1 MRFARL
7 LPERWQKFL
16 REVLKFGAVGG
27 LNAAINYAVF
37 NALALTVFADGQ
49 LKANVIATV
58 VATVSSYL
66 MNRHWTYRD
75 RPKSAM
81 RREYALFFLFN
92 GAGLAIELG
101 VLALAKYG
109 FGISSLLALNL
120 AKTVGVGLATVFRF
134 WSYRTFVF
142 RKSPNMAFVPV
153 EGGAVGKTTAPG
165 RAAEL
170 DDDFLA
176 ELDPVAE
183 LAEAVGELTG
193 PHPADAQ
200 AANGGQGVGPE
211 TGVPD
216 DTATPATN
224 GATPATNGARPATN
238 GATPATNGRR
248 TGVGA
253 PDGSAQPLEVQFAET
268 IDAALETELAAE
280 LNAAPRRSSAR

>member
-1 MRFARL
+1 MRFVRL

-27 LNAAINYAVF
+27 VNGVINYAVF

-92 GAGLAIELG
+92 GVGLVIELG
-101 VLALAKYG
+101 ILALAKYG
-109 FGISSLLALNL
+109 FGISGLLALNL

-142 RKSPNMAFVPV
+142 RKSPATAFVPT
-153 EGGAVGKTTAPG
+153 ESGAVRKTTAAGPAG
-165 RAAEL
+165 EP
-170 DDDFLA
+170 DGDFLA

-183 LAEAVGELTG
+183 LAEAVTELTESEAE
-193 PHPADAQ
+193 PA
-200 AANGGQGVGPE
+200 AAGDPAVRVDRGAGAETRVGEGTDSPVRE
-211 TGVPD
+211 GT
-216 DTATPATN
+216 TAAATN
-224 GATPATNGARPATN
+224 GTRASA
-238 GATPATNGRR
+238 
-248 TGVGA
+248 GA
-253 PDGSAQPLEVQFAET
+253 PVGSASPLEVQFAET
-268 IDAALETELAAE
+268 MDAALETELAAE

>member
-49 LKANVIATV
+49 LKANVVATV

-81 RREYALFFLFN
+81 RREYTLFFLFN
-92 GAGLAIELG
+92 GAGLLIELG
-101 VLALAKYG
+101 VLAAAKYG
-109 FGISSLLALNL
+109 FGISGLLALNV
-120 AKTVGVGLATVFRF
+120 AKTVGVGLATIFRF

-142 RKSPNMAFVPV
+142 RKSPTTPFVPS
-153 EGGAVGKTTAPG
+153 ETGKVGKTTG
-165 RAAEL
+165 AARDGEP
-170 DDDFLA
+170 DGDFLA

-183 LAEAVGELTG
+183 LAEAVSELTEAEET
-193 PHPADAQ
+193 ADRHSETRTREATGT
-200 AANGGQGVGPE
+200 AA
-211 TGVPD
+211 
-216 DTATPATN
+216 TATTAGSAAKAGTAATN
-224 GATPATNGARPATN
+224 GTNGVRAAADAPA
-238 GATPATNGRR
+238 GP
-248 TGVGA
+248 
-253 PDGSAQPLEVQFAET
+253 AQPLEVQFAET
-268 IDAALETELAAE
+268 IGAALETELAAE